1 METLYLTILSL
12 FFTLLS
18 LKLLAT
24 PRRRKLNIPPSPT
37 RSFPVIGH
45 LHLLKLPLHRRFL
58 SLSKSLHGASI
69 FSLRL
74 GTRLVYVVSSQLIVE
89 ECFTK
94 NDVVLA
100 NRPEFIVGKY
110 IGYNSTTMVG
120 AAYGD
125 SWRNL
130 RRIGTIEIF
139 SSLRLNSF
147 LSIRKDEIQ
156 RLILSLSKN
165 SSKQEFA
172 KVEMRPLFMNLT
184 INNILRMVAG
194 KRFYGDGTEH
204 DDEAKHVRQLI
215 AEVAVSG
222 GAGNAAD
229 YFPILR
235 WITNYEKQVKGLAGR
250 VDMFL
255 QNLVNEKRAEKVK
268 GNTMIDHLLS
278 LQETQPGYYTDVIIK
293 GIILVMILAGTDTSA
308 GTLEWAV
315 SNLVNHPEVL
325 EKAKTEIDEKIG
337 VDRLIEEQDIAKLP
351 YLQKIMSETL
361 RLYPAAPMLLPHLA
375 SEDCRVA
382 GYDVPR
388 GTMIL
393 VNAWAIHRNPNM
405 WEEPEKFKPERF
417 EKEGEDKKL
426 MTFGMGRRSCPGS
439 GLAQRLVTLALG
451 SLVQCFKWE
460 RVGDEYVDMRE
471 SKKGT
476 TMRKATPLQAMCR
489 PLPIV
494 NKILDASS
502 CS

>member
-1 METLYLTILSL
+1 METIYLIISI
-12 FFTLLS
+12 FFFFFLS
-18 LKLLAT
+18 LKFLFG
-24 PRRRKLNIPPSPT
+24 RKLNLPPSPT
-37 RSFPVIGH
+37 RPYPIIGH

-58 SLSKSLHGASI
+58 SLSESLNNAKI

-74 GTRLVYVVSSQLIVE
+74 GTRLVYVVSSHAVAE

-100 NRPEFIVGKY
+100 NRPEFIVQKH

-147 LSIRKDEIQ
+147 ISIRKDEIR

-165 SSKQEFA
+165 SKQEFV
-172 KVEMRPLFMNLT
+172 KVEMRPLFMSLT
-184 INNILRMVAG
+184 INNIIRMVAG
-194 KRFYGDGTEH
+194 KRYYGDGTEN

-215 AEVAVSG
+215 AEVVVSG

-229 YFPILR
+229 YFPVLR
-235 WITNYEKQVKGLAGR
+235 WLTNYEKRVKKLAGR
-250 VDMFL
+250 VDDFL
-255 QNLVNEKRAEKVK
+255 QSLVDEKRVEKVK

-278 LQETQPGYYTDVIIK
+278 LQETQPAYYTDVIIK

-308 GTLEWAV
+308 GTLEWAI
-315 SNLVNHPEVL
+315 SNLLNHPEVL
-325 EKAKTEIDEKIG
+325 QKAKAEIDEQIG
-337 VDRLIEEQDIAKLP
+337 LDRLIEEQDIVKLP
-351 YLQKIMSETL
+351 YLQNIVSETL
-361 RLYPAAPMLLPHLA
+361 RLYPVAPMLLPHLA
-375 SEDCRVA
+375 SEDCALA

-388 GTMIL
+388 GTIIL
-393 VNAWAIHRNPNM
+393 VNAWAIHRDPKL

-417 EKEGEDKKL
+417 EKQGEEKKL
-426 MTFGMGRRSCPGS
+426 MAFGIGRRSCPGS

-451 SLVQCFKWE
+451 SLIQCFEWE
-460 RVGDEYVDMRE
+460 RVGKEYVDMRE
-471 SKKGT
+471 SEKGT
-476 TMRKATPLQAMCR
+476 TMRRAKPLQAMCR
-489 PLPIV
+489 ARPIV
-494 NKILDASS
+494 HKILDDSYP
-502 CS
+502 

>member
-1 METLYLTILSL
+1 METLYLILSL
-12 FFTLLS
+12 VFLFIS
-18 LKLLAT
+18 LTFLFGT
-24 PRRRKLNIPPSPT
+24 RRRKLNLPPSPT
-37 RSFPVIGH
+37 RPFPVIGH
-45 LHLLKLPLHRRFL
+45 LHLLKLPLHRTFL
-58 SLSKSLHGASI
+58 SLSKSLEGASI

-74 GTRLVYVVSSQLIVE
+74 GTRLVFVVSSHSIAE

-120 AAYGD
+120 SSYGD

-147 LSIRKDEIQ
+147 VSVRKDEIR

-165 SSKQEFA
+165 SQQEYA

-194 KRFYGDGTEH
+194 KRFYGDGTED
-204 DDEAKHVRQLI
+204 DDEARHVRQLI
-215 AEVAVSG
+215 TEVAVRG
-222 GAGNAAD
+222 GAGNVAN
-229 YFPILR
+229 YIPILR
-235 WITNYEKQVKGLAGR
+235 WLTSYEKQVKELAGR
-250 VDMFL
+250 VDGFL

-278 LQETQPGYYTDVIIK
+278 LQETQPDYYTDVIIK
-293 GIILVMILAGTDTSA
+293 GIILVMIIAGTDTSG
-308 GTLEWAV
+308 GTLEWAMA
-315 SNLVNHPEVL
+315 NLLNHPEVL
-325 EKAKTEIDEKIG
+325 KKARTEIDEVIG
-337 VDRLIEEQDIAKLP
+337 SDRLIEEQDIVKLP
-351 YLQKIMSETL
+351 YIQNIMSETL
-361 RLYPAAPMLLPHLA
+361 RLYPVVPMLLPHLA
-375 SEDCRVA
+375 SEDCMVA

-388 GTMIL
+388 GTMVL
-393 VNAWAIHRNPNM
+393 VNAWAIHRDPKM

-417 EKEGEDKKL
+417 EKEGEEKKML
-426 MTFGMGRRSCPGS
+426 PFGMGRRACPGS

-451 SLVQCFKWE
+451 SLVQCFEWE
-460 RVGDEYVDMRE
+460 RAGEEYVDMTE
-471 SKKGT
+471 AEKGT
-476 TMRKATPLQAMCR
+476 TMGKATPLTAMCR
-489 PLPIV
+489 ARPIV
-494 NKILDASS
+494 QKVLDAS